1 MHEVHAAR
9 KKDSSV
15 FNSGEERSEESIHLW
30 LRGSRSIPKIMMQ
43 TAFRRWKAAESH
55 PGIALDAAMHNNG
68 DMDASSPALAAV
80 PRPALPPRRVAL
92 ILLALAMGG
101 FAIGTSEFV
110 AMGLISEI
118 ARGLGVTEPQMGHV
132 ISAYALGVV
141 VGAPL
146 LAILGARWPR
156 RTLLLWLMGFYAVG
170 NLASAFSPDYWLL
183 MLFRFIAGLPHGAYF
198 GVAALVAAHVSP
210 PEQRG
215 KAVGRVMLGL
225 AVALLIGNP
234 LATWMG
240 QAFSWRYAFA
250 LVTLIALATV
260 AMTARV
266 LPPGLG
272 APRSDVLRELRDFNR
287 APVWLALGTGAI
299 GFAGMFAVFSYL
311 PPTLTHVTGTGAA
324 FVPFALAAFG
334 VGGILGS
341 LAGGWL
347 FDRFGFR
354 AAALVLLWSLTVLLV
369 FPFAALS
376 PWTVLP
382 AVAAVGTMGALAP
395 VLQSHLM
402 DVAGEAQTLAAA
414 SNHSAFN
421 AANAL
426 GPWLGGMA
434 ITAGYGW
441 TSTSYVGAI
450 TAIGGMLIYAWARA
464 DLRRREAAALYGP
477 V

>member
-1 MHEVHAAR
+1 M
-9 KKDSSV
+9 
-15 FNSGEERSEESIHLW
+15 
-30 LRGSRSIPKIMMQ
+30 P
-43 TAFRRWKAAESH
+43 
-55 PGIALDAAMHNNG
+55 
-68 DMDASSPALAAV
+68 
-80 PRPALPPRRVAL
+80 LPPASRPSLAPRQVAA
-92 ILLALAMGG
+92 ILFALAMGG

-118 ARGLGVTEPQMGHV
+118 ARGLGVTEPQVGHV
-132 ISAYALGVV
+132 VSAYALGVV

-146 LAILGARWPR
+146 LAILGAKLPR
-156 RTLLLWLMGFYAVG
+156 RTLLLWFMGFYAVG
-170 NLASAFSPDYWLL
+170 NLASALSPSYGWM
-183 MLFRFIAGLPHGAYF
+183 MLFRFVAGLPHGAYF

-210 PEQRG
+210 PDQRG

-225 AVALLIGNP
+225 AVSLLVGNP

-240 QAFSWRYAFA
+240 QAFSWRYAFGV
-250 LVTLIALATV
+250 VTLIALATV
-260 AMTARV
+260 VMVARA
-266 LPPGLG
+266 LPPNMG
-272 APRSDVLRELRDFNR
+272 APRTDALREVRGFNR
-287 APVWLALGTGAI
+287 APVWLALGTGAV
-299 GFAGMFAVFSYL
+299 GFAGMFAVFAYL
-311 PPTLTHVTGTGAA
+311 PPTLVQVTGVRES
-324 FVPFALAAFG
+324 FVPYALAAFG
-334 VGGILGS
+334 VGGICGS

-354 AAALVLLWSLTVLLV
+354 AALIVLLWSLAVLLA

-421 AANAL
+421 TANAL

-434 ITAGYGW
+434 ITAGHGW
-441 TSTSYVGAI
+441 TSTGYVGAA
-450 TAIGGMLIYAWARA
+450 TALGGLLVYAWARA
-464 DLRRREAAALYGP
+464 NLRRRAAGALCESA
-477 V
+477 

>member
-1 MHEVHAAR
+1 MPAMTPASPGAGARPGAIPAA
-9 KKDSSV
+9 
-15 FNSGEERSEESIHLW
+15 
-30 LRGSRSIPKIMMQ
+30 
-43 TAFRRWKAAESH
+43 A
-55 PGIALDAAMHNNG
+55 
-68 DMDASSPALAAV
+68 PALSA
-80 PRPALPPRRVAL
+80 RQVAL
-92 ILLALAMGG
+92 ILFALAMGG

-118 ARGLGVTEPQMGHV
+118 ARGVGVSEPQVGHA

-146 LAILGARWPR
+146 LAILGAKRRR
-156 RTLLLWLMGFYAVG
+156 RTLLLWLMAFYALG
-170 NLASAFSPDYWLL
+170 NLLSALAPHYGSLL
-183 MLFRFIAGLPHGAYF
+183 LFRFIAGLPHGAYF
-198 GVAALVAAHVSP
+198 GIAALVAAHVSAP
-210 PEQRG
+210 DKRG
-215 KAVGRVMLGL
+215 QAVGRVMLGL
-225 AVALLIGNP
+225 SVALLVGNP

-240 QAFSWRYAFA
+240 QVFSWRYAFA
-250 LVTLIALATV
+250 AVSLIALATV

-272 APRSDVLRELRDFNR
+272 APRTDALRELRDFNR

-299 GFAGMFAVFSYL
+299 GFAGMFAVFAYL
-311 PPTLTHVTGTGAA
+311 PPTLAHVTGTGAG

-334 VGGILGS
+334 AGGIVGS

-354 AAALVLLWSLTVLLV
+354 AAALVLLWSIAVLLA
-369 FPFAALS
+369 FPLAAQL

-382 AVAAVGTMGALAP
+382 AIALVGTMGALAP

-421 AANAL
+421 TANAL

-434 ITAGYGW
+434 ITAGLGW
-441 TSTSYVGAI
+441 TSTAYVGAA
-450 TAIGGMLIYAWARA
+450 TALGGLLVYLLARRA
-464 DLRRREAAALYGP
+464 SAPVAVDAGGARPAAECGQG
-477 V
+477 